1 MKKFLL
7 LCFSFGFA
15 ISVWA
20 QDRVVTGKLTSQ
32 EDGSALPGVNVIL
45 KGTTSGTVTDADGNY
60 KISVPES
67 GAVLQFSFIGY
78 ATLEMAVGDKTVID
92 AALKSD
98 IGQLSEVVVTG
109 LAISQE
115 KKSLGYSIA
124 TVKSEELNMARVTNA
139 GLALSGKVSGLQITQ
154 TDNSV
159 NSAPRIVLRGNR
171 SFLGKQPGP
180 HRYRWYAC

>member
-15 ISVWA
+15 ISIWA

-78 ATLEMAVGDKTVID
+78 ATLEMPVSDKTVID
-92 AALKSD
+92 VALKSD

-115 KKSLGYSIA
+115 KKTIGYSIA
-124 TVKSEELNMARVTNA
+124 TVKSEELNMSRVTNA
-139 GLALSGKVSGLQITQ
+139 GLALSGVVSGLQITQ
-154 TDNSV
+154 TDNS
-159 NSAPRIVLRGNR
+159 
-171 SFLGKQPGP
+171 
-180 HRYRWYAC
+180 